1 MEQLAQIRHSPGL
14 TETVS
19 DTALHRAL
27 VALALGGALAA
38 AVLAPPPGAA
48 APSRPSPGLT
58 LVVDWKATVPIRRAP
73 GSRTL
78 AVAGWKTPFGSV
90 RRLQVVGRRGNWFA
104 VESDVLGNGVV
115 GWVPRT
121 AAVSLRRVRYAVEA
135 DLSARLLTLRENGRV
150 VFRRRVSIGAAESP
164 TPSGRFHV
172 TDQISGRRWG
182 LGCCIVVLSGTQPR
196 LPAGWNG
203 GDRLAIHG
211 RPSPAETLGA
221 PASAGCLHTT
231 EQTLRALDGLPL
243 GTPVVIHP

>member
-1 MEQLAQIRHSPGL
+1 M
-14 TETVS
+14 S
-19 DTALHRAL
+19 DTVLARRAL
-27 VALALGGALAA
+27 LALALAVVGACAA
-38 AVLAPPPGAA
+38 AMLA
-48 APSRPSPGLT
+48 APSGGAARSPSSQRLT
-58 LVVDWKATVPIRRAP
+58 LVVDWKAKVAIRRAP

-90 RRLQVVGRRGNWFA
+90 RRLQVIDRRGNWFA

-121 AAVSLRRVRYAVEA
+121 AAVRARPIRYGVEA
-135 DLSARLLTLRENGRV
+135 DLSARLLTLRENGNV
-150 VFRRRVSIGAAESP
+150 VFRRRVSIGAADSP

-182 LGCCIVVLSGTQPR
+182 LGCCVVVLSGMQPR
-196 LPAGWNG
+196 LPAAWRG

-211 RPSPAETLGA
+211 RPSNSETIGA
-221 PASAGCLHTT
+221 PASAGCLHAT
-231 EQTLRALDGLPL
+231 EATLRVLSRLPL